1 MQGKS
6 TIQMI
11 NPFTQK
17 VEEQFENKNLI
28 TNAISNAF
36 KTSVLYKNKFHTDT
50 TINNYIKELTPLS
63 TKGLGGIL
71 LWDNMLTEDIDLVDA
86 PMTVNNIGRAGGGYS
101 GSNAYRGT
109 LNSLESGVITNGYR
123 NIWDFDTSKCNG
135 QTIKALTLTHR
146 NTGNNGWMSLSE
158 QNEKESP
165 CFFQQTSPCFDLGDS
180 NSYFTTMLS
189 DTKALY
195 AKKTTDTT
203 WVLNELEIPNTVGGY
218 KINDLEIGATKKSDD
233 ITVTF
238 GTSRANR
245 IPYVGSRVGNIV
257 HFICVL
263 GVNQFSHVQLNLSDY
278 TVTEDVKVT
287 GATLSTSA
295 NYVRNCIYFDG
306 FYYLCDSIY
315 NITKRNLDGSL
326 NTNLNL
332 TINPYYEAG
341 IYNNKIIW
349 NYFNNLT
356 KPTNTFIICDG
367 TNIKFMSEALTGS
380 GDRYYLGTII
390 TPYSTKIKHPM
401 LWCKKQ
407 VSGNSG
413 LTLMGTNYYLGSINN
428 LATPIVKTAD
438 FNMKII
444 YEITN
449 D

>member
-71 LWDNMLTEDIDLVDA
+71 LWDNTLTEDIDLVDA

-101 GSNAYRGT
+101 GSNEYRGT
-109 LNSLESGVITNGYR
+109 LNSLESGVITNGWR
-123 NIWDFDTSKCNG
+123 NVWDFDTGKCNG

-146 NTGNNGWMSLSE
+146 NTGDNGWMSLSE

-165 CFFQQTSPCFDLGDS
+165 CFFQQTSPCFGLEDS
-180 NSYFTTMLS
+180 SSYFVTMLS

-195 AKKTTDTT
+195 AKKGTDRT
-203 WVLNELEIPNTVGGY
+203 WILNELEIPNTAGGY
-218 KINDLEIGATKKSDD
+218 KITDLEIGATKKGGD

-238 GTSRANR
+238 AGTQDNR

-263 GVNQFSHVQLNLSDY
+263 GTTSFSHVELDLTNY
-278 TVTEDVKVT
+278 TATETLKNT
-287 GATLSTSA
+287 GATLSTSSPCA
-295 NYVRNCIYFDG
+295 KNCIYFDG
-306 FYYLCDSIY
+306 FYYLCDNSY
-315 NITKRNLDGSL
+315 NITKRNLDGTL
-326 NTNLNL
+326 NTNLN
-332 TINPYYEAG
+332 ISIGNSYEVG

-349 NYFNNLT
+349 GYTSLT
-356 KPTNTFIICDG
+356 KPINTFIIYDG
-367 TNIKFMSEALTGS
+367 TNIKFMSE
-380 GDRYYLGTII
+380 GDSRYLGTIV
-390 TPYSTKIKHPM
+390 TPYSNKVKHPI

-407 VSGNSG
+407 GGGGSG
-413 LTLMGTNYYLGSINN
+413 LTLMGTNYYIGSINN
-428 LATPIVKTAD
+428 LSTPIVKTVD

>member
-1 MQGKS
+1 MKGKS
-6 TIQMI
+6 IIQMI
-11 NPFTQK
+11 NPSTQK

-36 KTSVLYKNKFHTDT
+36 KTSVLYKNKFYTDT

-71 LWDNMLTEDIDLVDA
+71 LWDNTLTEDIDLVDA

-109 LNSLESGVITNGYR
+109 LNALESGVITNGYR
-123 NIWDFDTSKCNG
+123 NVWDFDTSKCNG

-146 NTGNNGWMSLSE
+146 NTGNNGWMSLSG

-165 CFFQQTSPCFDLGDS
+165 CFFQQTSGCFDLGDD
-180 NSYFTTMLS
+180 NSYFVTMLS

-195 AKKTTDTT
+195 ARKGTDTT
-203 WVLNELEIPNTVGGY
+203 WILNELEIPNTAGGY
-218 KINDLEIGATKKSDD
+218 KITDLEIGATKKGDD

-238 GTSRANR
+238 TGAQSNR

-263 GVNQFSHVQLNLSDY
+263 GNTSFSHVELDLTNY
-278 TVTEDVKVT
+278 TVTETLKNT
-287 GATLSTSA
+287 GATLSTSSTYA
-295 NYVRNCIYFDG
+295 RNCIYFDG
-306 FYYLCDSIY
+306 FYYLCDSTY

-326 NTNLNL
+326 NADLNL
-332 TINPYYEAG
+332 KIGDYYDVG

-349 NYFNNLT
+349 GNYYHSSR
-356 KPTNTFIICDG
+356 PINTFIICDG
-367 TNIKFMSEALTGS
+367 TNIKFMSEKNNGF
-380 GDRYYLGTII
+380 LGTII

-401 LWCKKQ
+401 LWCRCHS
-407 VSGNSG
+407 SGNSG

-444 YEITN
+444 YELTN
-449 D
+449 E

>member
-50 TINNYIKELTPLS
+50 TINNYLKELTPLS

-71 LWDNMLTEDIDLVDA
+71 LWDNTLTEDIDLVDA

-101 GSNAYRGT
+101 GSNEYRGT

-123 NIWDFDTSKCNG
+123 NVWDFDTGKCNG

-165 CFFQQTSPCFDLGDS
+165 CFFQQSSPCFDLGEIS
-180 NSYFTTMLS
+180 SYTFFVTMLS

-195 AKKTTDTT
+195 VKKTTDTT
-203 WVLNELEIPNTVGGY
+203 WVLNELEIPNTAGGY

-238 GTSRANR
+238 GASRAYR

-263 GVNQFSHVQLNLSDY
+263 GTNQFSHVQLNLSDY
-278 TVTEDVKVT
+278 TVTEDVKTT
-287 GATLSTSA
+287 GATLSVSA
-295 NYVRNCIYFDG
+295 AYARNCIYFDG
-306 FYYLCDSIY
+306 FYYLCDNAY

-326 NTNLNL
+326 NDNLNL
-332 TINPYYEAG
+332 TLSINYEVG

-349 NYFNNLT
+349 GYYGNIS
-356 KPTNTFIICDG
+356 KPINTFIIYDG
-367 TNIKFMSEALTGS
+367 TNIKFMSESSTS
-380 GDRYYLGTII
+380 YLGTII

-401 LWCKKQ
+401 LWAERQ
-407 VSGNSG
+407 SSGNNG

>member
-36 KTSVLYKNKFHTDT
+36 KTSVLYKNKFYTDT

-71 LWDNMLTEDIDLVDA
+71 LWDNTLTEDIDLVDA

-109 LNSLESGVITNGYR
+109 LNALESGVITNGYR
-123 NIWDFDTSKCNG
+123 NVWDFDTSRCNG

-165 CFFQQTSPCFDLGDS
+165 CFFQQPLRCFDLGDD
-180 NSYFTTMLS
+180 NSYFVTMLS

-195 AKKTTDTT
+195 ARKGTDTT
-203 WVLNELEIPNTVGGY
+203 WILNELEIPNTAGGY
-218 KINDLEIGATKKSDD
+218 KITDLEIGATKKGDD

-238 GTSRANR
+238 TGAQSNR

-263 GVNQFSHVQLNLSDY
+263 GNTSFSHVELDLTNY
-278 TVTEDVKVT
+278 TVTETLKNT
-287 GATLSTSA
+287 GATLSTSSTYA
-295 NYVRNCIYFDG
+295 RNCIYFDG
-306 FYYLCDSIY
+306 FYYLCDSTY

-326 NTNLNL
+326 NADLNL
-332 TINPYYEAG
+332 TIGVNYNVG

-349 NYFNNLT
+349 GYFYITT
-356 KPTNTFIICDG
+356 KPINTFIICDG
-367 TNIKFMSEALTGS
+367 TNIKFMSESIS
-380 GDRYYLGTII
+380 GITDRCYLGTII

-401 LWCKKQ
+401 LWCRCHS
-407 VSGNSG
+407 SGNSG
-413 LTLMGTNYYLGSINN
+413 LTLMGTYYYLGSINN
-428 LATPIVKTAD
+428 LATPITKTSD

-444 YEITN
+444 YELTN

>member
-6 TIQMI
+6 IIQMI

-36 KTSVLYKNKFHTDT
+36 KTSVLYKNKFYTDT
-50 TINNYIKELTPLS
+50 TINNYIKELTPLA

-71 LWDNMLTEDIDLVDA
+71 LWDNTLTEDIDLVDA

-101 GSNAYRGT
+101 GSNEYRGT
-109 LNSLESGVITNGYR
+109 LNTLESGIITNGYR
-123 NIWDFDTSKCNG
+123 NVWDFDTGKCNG

-165 CFFQQTSPCFDLGDS
+165 CFFQQSSPCFDVGDDK
-180 NSYFTTMLS
+180 SYFVTMLS

-195 AKKTTDTT
+195 ARKGSETT
-203 WVLNELEIPNTVGGY
+203 WILNELEIPNTAGGY
-218 KINDLEIGATKKSDD
+218 KVTDLQIGASKKSAD
-233 ITVTF
+233 IVVTF
-238 GTSRANR
+238 AGTHSNR

-263 GVNQFSHVQLNLSDY
+263 GTTSFSHVELDLTNY
-278 TVTEDVKVT
+278 TATETLKNT
-287 GATLSTSA
+287 GVTLSTA
-295 NYVRNCIYFDG
+295 IYHAKNCIYFDG
-306 FYYLCDSIY
+306 FYYLCDNTY
-315 NITKRNLDGSL
+315 NLTKRNLDGTL
-326 NTNLNL
+326 NTNLN
-332 TINPYYEAG
+332 IAIGNGYDVG

-349 NYFNNLT
+349 GYASLI
-356 KPTNTFIICDG
+356 KPINTFIIYDG
-367 TNIKFMSEALTGS
+367 TNIKFMSENS
-380 GDRYYLGTII
+380 SSNLGTII
-390 TPYSTKIKHPM
+390 TPYSSKVKHPI

-407 VSGNSG
+407 GSGNNG

-444 YEITN
+444 YELTN

>member
-11 NPFTQK
+11 NASTGI

-36 KTSVLYKNKFHTDT
+36 KTSVLYKNKFHTET

-71 LWDNMLTEDIDLVDA
+71 LWDNTLTEDIDLVDA
-86 PMTVNNIGRAGGGYS
+86 PMTINNIGRAGGSYS
-101 GSNAYRGT
+101 GSNIYRGT
-109 LNSLESGVITNGYR
+109 LNSLESGAITNGWR
-123 NIWDFDTSKCNG
+123 NVWDFDTSKCNG

-165 CFFQQTSPCFDLGDS
+165 CFFQQASPCFDLGNS
-180 NSYFTTMLS
+180 NSYFITMLS

-195 AKKTTDTT
+195 ARKGTNTT
-203 WVLNELEIPNTVGGY
+203 WILNELEIPNTAEGY
-218 KINDLEIGATKKSDD
+218 KLTDLEIGATKKGND

-238 GTSRANR
+238 AGTQSNR
-245 IPYVGSRVGNIV
+245 TPYVGSRVGNIV

-263 GVNQFSHVQLNLSDY
+263 GTTSFSHVELDLTNY
-278 TVTEDVKVT
+278 TVTETLKNA

-295 NYVRNCIYFDG
+295 TYAKNCIYFDG
-306 FYYLCDSIY
+306 FYYLCDNSY
-315 NITKRNLDGSL
+315 NITKRNLDGTL
-326 NTNLNL
+326 NTNLNISL
-332 TINPYYEAG
+332 NNSYDVG

-349 NYFNNLT
+349 GYYSNSSN
-356 KPTNTFIICDG
+356 PINTFIIYDG
-367 TNIKFMSEALTGS
+367 TNIKFMSEGIS
-380 GDRYYLGTII
+380 GMGDNSRLGTII

-401 LWCKKQ
+401 LWAKRQ
-407 VSGNSG
+407 SLNNSG

>member
-36 KTSVLYKNKFHTDT
+36 KTSVLYKNKFYTDT
-50 TINNYIKELTPLS
+50 TINNYIKELTPLP

-71 LWDNMLTEDIDLVDA
+71 LWDNTLTEDIDLVDA

-101 GSNAYRGT
+101 GSNTYRGT

-123 NIWDFDTSKCNG
+123 NVWDFDTSKCNG

-165 CFFQQTSPCFDLGDS
+165 CFSQQTSPCFDLGDS
-180 NSYFTTMLS
+180 NSYFVTMLS

-195 AKKTTDTT
+195 ARKGTNTT
-203 WVLNELEIPNTVGGY
+203 WILNELEIPNTAEGY
-218 KINDLEIGATKKSDD
+218 KLTDLEIGATKKGND

-238 GTSRANR
+238 AGTQSNR

-263 GVNQFSHVQLNLSDY
+263 GTTSFSHVELDLTNY
-278 TVTEDVKVT
+278 TATETLKNT
-287 GATLSTSA
+287 GATLSTSSSYA
-295 NYVRNCIYFDG
+295 KNCIYFDG
-306 FYYLCDSIY
+306 FYYLCDKTY
-315 NITKRNLDGSL
+315 NLTKRNLDGTL
-326 NTNLNL
+326 NTNLNVA
-332 TINPYYEAG
+332 ISNAYDVG
-341 IYNNKIIW
+341 IYKDKIIW
-349 NYFNNLT
+349 GDASLT
-356 KPTNTFIICDG
+356 KPVNTFIIYDG
-367 TNIKFMSEALTGS
+367 TNIKFMSES
-380 GDRYYLGTII
+380 SSFNLGTII
-390 TPYSTKIKHPM
+390 TPYSSKVKHPI

-407 VSGNSG
+407 GAGNSG

-449 D
+449 

>member
-36 KTSVLYKNKFHTDT
+36 KTSVLYKNKFHADR

-71 LWDNMLTEDIDLVDA
+71 LWDNTLTEDIDLVDA

-101 GSNAYRGT
+101 GSNKYRGT
-109 LNSLESGVITNGYR
+109 LNSLESGIITNGYR
-123 NIWDFDTSKCNG
+123 NVWDFDTSKCNG

-158 QNEKESP
+158 QNEKESQ
-165 CFFQQTSPCFDLGDS
+165 CFYQQTSPCFDLGDD
-180 NSYFTTMLS
+180 NSYFVTMLS

-195 AKKTTDTT
+195 AKKGSDTT
-203 WVLNELEIPNTVGGY
+203 WILNELEIPNTAGGY

-245 IPYVGSRVGNIV
+245 TPYVGNRVGNIV

-263 GVNQFSHVQLNLSDY
+263 GTTSFSHVELDLTNY
-278 TVTEDVKVT
+278 TATETLKNT
-287 GATLSTSA
+287 GATLSIYSSSA
-295 NYVRNCIYFDG
+295 RNCIYFDG
-306 FYYLCDSIY
+306 FYYLCDNSR
-315 NITKRNLDGSL
+315 NITKRNLDGTL
-326 NTNLNL
+326 NTNLN
-332 TINPYYEAG
+332 IAISDSYAVG

-349 NYFNNLT
+349 GYFGDSA
-356 KPTNTFIICDG
+356 KPKNTFIIYDG
-367 TNIKFMSEALTGS
+367 TNIKFMSESSTS
-380 GDRYYLGTII
+380 HSGTII

-401 LWCKKQ
+401 LWAKRQ
-407 VSGNSG
+407 GLGNSG

-444 YEITN
+444 YELTN

>member
-1 MQGKS
+1 MMQGKS

-71 LWDNMLTEDIDLVDA
+71 LWDNTLTEDIDLVDA

-101 GSNAYRGT
+101 GSNTYRGT

-123 NIWDFDTSKCNG
+123 NVWDFDTSKCNG

-165 CFFQQTSPCFDLGDS
+165 CFFQQTSPCFDLGDT
-180 NSYFTTMLS
+180 NSYFVTMLS

-195 AKKTTDTT
+195 AKKGTDTT
-203 WVLNELEIPNTVGGY
+203 WILNELEIPNTAGGY
-218 KINDLEIGATKKSDD
+218 KITDLEIGASKKSEN
-233 ITVTF
+233 IVVTF
-238 GTSRANR
+238 AGTQSNR

-263 GVNQFSHVQLNLSDY
+263 GTTSFSHVELDLTNY
-278 TVTEDVKVT
+278 TATETLKNA
-287 GATLSTSA
+287 GATLSTSSSYA
-295 NYVRNCIYFDG
+295 KNCIYFDG
-306 FYYLCDSIY
+306 FYYLCDNTY
-315 NITKRNLDGSL
+315 NLTKRNLDGTL
-326 NTNLNL
+326 NTNLNI
-332 TINPYYEAG
+332 TIGVLYDVG
-341 IYNNKIIW
+341 VYNNKIIW
-349 NYFNNLT
+349 GNYSSSI
-356 KPTNTFIICDG
+356 KPINTFIIYDG
-367 TNIKFMSEALTGS
+367 TNIKFMSES
-380 GDRYYLGTII
+380 SSFNLGTII
-390 TPYSTKIKHPM
+390 TPYSSKVKHPI

-407 VSGNSG
+407 GSGGNSG

-428 LATPIVKTAD
+428 LATPIVKTSD